1 MTTLWKELMIHGGE
15 VTRILEVM
23 EDAEGGWNREKALKM
38 KKIMKKIFA
47 VREILENVELI

>member
-23 EDAEGGWNREKALKM
+23 EDAEGGWNHEKALRM
-38 KKIMKKIFA
+38 KKMMKRIFA